1 MELTG
6 YYELFWEMVTGMLG
20 KFIPD
25 EITVMTVGAQVAN
38 TGADFFTAYAVIYP
52 VFFIVSYTGYLLGA
66 KAFGWMARNLG
77 LRADLLYALRGSMG
91 WLLAF
96 AIFLPIIR
104 HIVPILA
111 GASRMSFRQF
121 LLFFLPSS
129 IVWTLHYFVA
139 GYWFFDQLEIMVAG
153 VYQYSKITL
162 TIVCF
167 AVLSFLMI
175 RQLQRLAEMKE
186 ARTNKQPPVS

>member
-38 TGADFFTAYAVIYP
+38 TEADFFTAYAVIYP
-52 VFFIVSYTGYLLGA
+52 VFFIVSCTGYLLGA

-77 LRADLLYALRGSMG
+77 FRADLLYALRGSMG

-96 AIFLPIIR
+96 GIFLPIFR

-139 GYWFFDQLEIMVAG
+139 GYWFFDQLEIMVGG

-175 RQLQRLAEMKE
+175 RQLQRLAEIKE

>member
-1 MELTG
+1 MEFTG

-25 EITVMTVGAQVAN
+25 EITVMTLAAQIAN
-38 TGADFFTAYAVIYP
+38 TGADFFTAFAVIYP
-52 VFFIVSYTGYLLGA
+52 VFFIVSCAGYLLGA
-66 KAFGWMARNLG
+66 KAFGSMTRKLG
-77 LRADLLYALRGSMG
+77 LHDLLSALRGSMG

-96 AIFLPIIR
+96 GIFLPIIR

-121 LLFFLPSS
+121 LLFSLPSS

-139 GYWFFDQLEIMVAG
+139 GYWFSDQLEILVAG

-167 AVLSFLMI
+167 AGFSLLMI
-175 RQLQRLAEMKE
+175 RQLQRLGGMKE
-186 ARTNKQPPVS
+186 PRTNKQPPVS

>member
-1 MELTG
+1 MEFTG

-25 EITVMTVGAQVAN
+25 EITVMTLGAQIAN
-38 TGADFFTAYAVIYP
+38 TGADFFTAFAVIYP
-52 VFFIVSYTGYLLGA
+52 VFFIVSCAGFLLGA
-66 KAFGWMARNLG
+66 KAFGSMTRKLG
-77 LRADLLYALRGSMG
+77 LRDLLSALRGSMG

-96 AIFLPIIR
+96 GIFLPIIR

-111 GASRMSFRQF
+111 GASRMPFRQF

-139 GYWFFDQLEIMVAG
+139 GYWFSDQLEIIVAG

-167 AVLSFLMI
+167 AGFSFLMI
-175 RQLQRLAEMKE
+175 RQLQRLGGMKE
-186 ARTNKQPPVS
+186 PRTNKQPPVS

>member
-1 MELTG
+1 MEFTG

-25 EITVMTVGAQVAN
+25 EITVMTMGAQIAN
-38 TGADFFTAYAVIYP
+38 TGADFFTAFTVIYP
-52 VFFIVSYTGYLLGA
+52 VFFTVSCAGYLLGA
-66 KAFGWMARNLG
+66 KAFGSMTRKSGLG
-77 LRADLLYALRGSMG
+77 DLLSALRGPMG

-96 AIFLPIIR
+96 GIFLPIIR

-111 GASRMSFRQF
+111 GASRMPFRQF
-121 LLFFLPSS
+121 LLYFLPSS

-139 GYWFFDQLEIMVAG
+139 GYWFSDQLEILVAG

-162 TIVCF
+162 MIVCF
-167 AVLSFLMI
+167 AVCSFLLI
-175 RQLQRLAEMKE
+175 RQLQRFGGMKE
-186 ARTNKQPPVS
+186 PRTNKQPPVS

>member
-1 MELTG
+1 MEFTG

-25 EITVMTVGAQVAN
+25 EITVMTVGAQIAN
-38 TGADFFTAYAVIYP
+38 TGADFFAAFAVIYP
-52 VFFIVSYTGYLLGA
+52 VFFIVSCVGYLLGA
-66 KAFGWMARNLG
+66 KAFGLMTRNLG
-77 LRADLLYALRGSMG
+77 LRADLLSAWRGSMG

-96 AIFLPIIR
+96 CIFLPIIR

-111 GASRMSFRQF
+111 GASRMPLRQF

-129 IVWTLHYFVA
+129 IIWTLHYLVA
-139 GYWFFDQLEIMVAG
+139 GYWFSDQLEILIAG

-162 TIVCF
+162 TIVCLAGF
-167 AVLSFLMI
+167 SFLMI
-175 RQLQRLAEMKE
+175 RQLQRLGGMKE
-186 ARTNKQPPVS
+186 PRTNKQPPVS